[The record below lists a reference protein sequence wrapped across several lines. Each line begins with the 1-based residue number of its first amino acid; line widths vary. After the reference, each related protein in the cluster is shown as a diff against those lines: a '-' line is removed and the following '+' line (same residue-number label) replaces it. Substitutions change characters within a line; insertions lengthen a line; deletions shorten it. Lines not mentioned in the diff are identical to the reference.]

1 MIFEYAV
8 DPALF
13 SNFNDCRIIFDNFSQ
28 EQGRLIAGSPK
39 DWQRQVLK
47 NIKKGEIQPV
57 RKKSI
62 KVKLK
67 KLLKE
72 SLIKNRNLSSWDA
85 ECSWLENIAKENN
98 IIPYAAVLTEQKQ
111 LNPIESYEASSLF
124 LDAPECWSEHTQVSV
139 VRKAKDIVDVIDP
152 LLLLSQN
159 IVIIDRYFKVGEST
173 SANVLKEIIKRA
185 NKYCF
190 GKGINKITI
199 HVSDR
204 YQNFKSLG
212 DSVQEY
218 LPDGFTVLIY
228 SWDDSIIWHNRF
240 LITDVAG
247 FDFGHGLSEM
257 RLGLPQSHT
266 DSCVDINIL
275 SFESNK
281 RKLERLSNKDKA
293 TFVTEIEDR

>member
-39 DWQRQVLK
+39 NWKRQVLE

-62 KVKLK
+62 KNKLQ

-72 SLIKNRNLSSWDA
+72 YVINNRNLSSWDA
-85 ECSWLENIAKENN
+85 ESSWLENIAKENN

-124 LDAPECWSEHTQVSV
+124 LDAPECWNEHTQISV
-139 VRKAKDIVDVIDP
+139 VRKAKDIVDVIEP

-159 IVIIDRYFKVGEST
+159 IVIIDRYFKVGESQ
-173 SANVLKEIIKRA
+173 SDNVLKEIIKRA

-199 HVSDR
+199 HVSDYR
-204 YQNFKSLG
+204 DIQRSLRDDSFQECLPIGFK
-212 DSVQEY
+212 
-218 LPDGFTVLIY
+218 VLIY
-228 SWDDSIIWHNRF
+228 SWPDSIIWHDRF

-247 FDFGHGLSEM
+247 FEFGHGLSEM
-257 RLGLPQSHT
+257 RPGLPVSHT
-266 DSCVDINIL
+266 DSYVDIRTL
-275 SFESNK
+275 SFELK
-281 RKLERLSNKDKA
+281 KEKLLRFNNRENA
-293 TFVTEIEDR
+293 TFTAEIEN